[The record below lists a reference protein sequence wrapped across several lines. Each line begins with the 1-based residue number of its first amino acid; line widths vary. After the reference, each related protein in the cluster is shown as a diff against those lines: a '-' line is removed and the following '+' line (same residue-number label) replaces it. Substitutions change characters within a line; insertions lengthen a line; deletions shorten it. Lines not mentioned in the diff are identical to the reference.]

1 MGSFESRSLT
11 LKLMTYVIVGLG
23 VGRSRV
29 SRSRV
34 FRSLVSRGG
43 VGRSG
48 VGRGGVGR
56 CRVGRG
62 GVGWVLGGRSHHEQG
77 GKDDKLIKEKDV
89 LVIFFPSDELT

>member
-1 MGSFESRSLT
+1 
-11 LKLMTYVIVGLG
+11 MTYVIVGLG

-56 CRVGRG
+56 G